1 MKRRD
6 VFIQILHE
14 VSNKPKAEIGK
25 MLDDWLKANPG
36 PNKFDEEISVVEYER
51 VLGGLREQKEGI
63 ARWLMSGNL
72 DVLLRFGEPRGR
84 A

>member
-14 VSNKPKAEIGK
+14 VSNKPKAEIEK

-36 PNKFDEEISVVEYER
+36 PNKLDEEMSAVEYER
-51 VLGGLREQKEGI
+51 VIGGLRKQKEGI

-72 DVLLRFGEPRGR
+72 DVLLRFGEPQGR